1 MKREKPAALREAI
14 EMAGSQT
21 KLAVVLGI
29 HKSNISQWVRRGRV
43 PSKHAIE
50 MQRHFGI
57 VAMRFNE
64 QVES

>member
-1 MKREKPAALREAI
+1 MIKDKPAALREAI

-21 KLAVVLGI
+21 KLAMMLGI
-29 HKSNISQWVRRGRV
+29 HKSNISQWVRRNHV
-43 PSKHAIE
+43 PYVHAIE

-64 QVES
+64 QLES